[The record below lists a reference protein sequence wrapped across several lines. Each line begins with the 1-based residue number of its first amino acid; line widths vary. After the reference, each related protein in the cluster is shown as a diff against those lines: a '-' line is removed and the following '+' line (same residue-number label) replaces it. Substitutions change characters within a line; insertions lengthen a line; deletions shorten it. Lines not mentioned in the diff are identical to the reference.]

1 MIDQTLISKSLSK
14 HFIFSALLNDPATH
28 NDLIESFKYC
38 SLSEDQYLLKENDQ
52 ASSFFILDEGLL
64 QVEINGVA
72 KKRLYSG
79 EGFGE
84 LALLYSAPRSA
95 SIKALKDSFL
105 WYIERKTFSEFVT
118 AIINNQYTET
128 R

>member
-1 MIDQTLISKSLSK
+1 MKKKLPIDICSAAEGKIYENFVDRSKAKSLIDQTLISKSLSK

-28 NDLIESFKYC
+28 NDLIEAFKYC
-38 SLSEDQYLLKENDQ
+38 SLSEDEYLLKENDQ

-79 EGFGE
+79 EGFG
-84 LALLYSAPRSA
+84 
-95 SIKALKDSFL
+95 
-105 WYIERKTFSEFVT
+105 
-118 AIINNQYTET
+118 
-128 R
+128 